1 MIILLLKNTI
11 VNNCQFFIADTDG
24 VWGSWQSW
32 ESCSTSSLS
41 CNSSSVYIRER
52 HCDNPP
58 LAGAGQDCQ
67 GISQQQTDVGRFGKN
82 GCQMIFFCGFQ

>member
-1 MIILLLKNTI
+1 MKLMSVLVMSLGFIFFYYMYI
-11 VNNCQFFIADTDG
+11 FFIADTDG

-58 LAGAGQDCQ
+58 RAGAGQDCQ
-67 GISQQQTDVGRFGKN
+67 GISQQQTDVGRFVK
-82 GCQMIFFCGFQ
+82 MVAR